1 MEDLLKIKKIQDEL
15 GVNLKKE
22 GSLIEKYCKEISEI
36 KDSYIE
42 EVINSKKKL
51 TNIIWEDHRDLSRV
65 VFYLN

>member
-22 GSLIEKYCKEISEI
+22 GSLIEKYCKEISET

-51 TNIIWEDHRDLSRV
+51 TNIM
-65 VFYLN
+65 